1 MSAGAA
7 APAGPT
13 TKRMSSSATA
23 PPCGRRWGGGFYS
36 GAAARAALS
45 RFCELQEAYLNFV
58 RPIRKVARTV
68 RDGARV
74 TRARTP
80 WRRLLARPGLGD
92 AARDALAGGAARIDA
107 LALQREL
114 DEAKSAFW
122 ELDQPR

>member
-1 MSAGAA
+1 M
-7 APAGPT
+7 
-13 TKRMSSSATA
+13 
-23 PPCGRRWGGGFYS
+23 
-36 GAAARAALS
+36 
-45 RFCELQEAYLNFV
+45 
-58 RPIRKVARTV
+58 RPIREVARTV

-74 TRARTP
+74 TRVWDEARTP

-122 ELDQPR
+122 ELEQPR